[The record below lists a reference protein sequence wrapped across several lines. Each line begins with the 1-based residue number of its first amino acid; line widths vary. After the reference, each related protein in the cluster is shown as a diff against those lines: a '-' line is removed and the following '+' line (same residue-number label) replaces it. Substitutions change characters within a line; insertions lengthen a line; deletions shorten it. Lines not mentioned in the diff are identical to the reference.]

1 MNVTLRFNVTDS
13 AVHLPSNSFSSIS
26 VASNACFFPC
36 TSGGCEE
43 RLLNLPLGEVG
54 ELGWLFS

>member
-1 MNVTLRFNVTDS
+1 MNVRLRLNVTDS
-13 AVHLPSNSFSSIS
+13 AIHLPSNTSSIL
-26 VASNACFFPC
+26 VASNACFFPY

-43 RLLNLPLGEVG
+43 QLLNLPLGEIG